1 MSYECLYRATIGLIE
16 KDRGSLAFSIS
27 PVPSI
32 VRRASSAT
40 PVPVVNETFFLLLS
54 GLRLS
59 FKGSSLF
66 GSFGQGSTGTQ
77 SMLLSPLSA

>member
-1 MSYECLYRATIGLIE
+1 M
-16 KDRGSLAFSIS
+16 
-27 PVPSI
+27 PSI

-59 FKGSSLF
+59 FKGSTFF
-66 GSFGQGSTGTQ
+66 GSFGQGSTAVDLALAAFGFREG
-77 SMLLSPLSA
+77 